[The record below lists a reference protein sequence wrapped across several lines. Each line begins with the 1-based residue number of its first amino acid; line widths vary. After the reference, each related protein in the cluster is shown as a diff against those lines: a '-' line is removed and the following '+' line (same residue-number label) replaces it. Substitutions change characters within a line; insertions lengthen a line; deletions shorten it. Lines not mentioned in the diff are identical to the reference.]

1 MYTDE
6 KSMQMDKDADKFGW
20 IKSLGRAPPVGFELE
35 TNGFQFYALD

>member
-20 IKSLGRAPPVGFELE
+20 IKSLGRRIDGRGAAQVIF
-35 TNGFQFYALD
+35 TV